1 VTGNTRAAF
10 RAQCHGFDGHSA
22 QAGDRRTR
30 ELRSRGEIAADKFF
44 EETGADEGIGTLD
57 PDPGNVDDTGIKEL
71 RPMGFVAD
79 SRTSPDFPWNK
90 SGTFH

>member
-30 ELRSRGEIAADKFF
+30 ELRSRGEIAADKMF
-44 EETGADEGIGTLD
+44 E
-57 PDPGNVDDTGIKEL
+57 
-71 RPMGFVAD
+71 
-79 SRTSPDFPWNK
+79 
-90 SGTFH
+90 